1 LTSLLPVCYNNT
13 LNKIKGEMMSIT
25 RGLKDIGA
33 LVDKPK
39 YESTGE
45 KIRWV
50 KLADGQSA
58 KIRFMEELDQDSANY
73 SPSRGLSIVVKEHTN
88 PKDFKRKALD
98 TTDTEGRD
106 WAEEMHRKDP
116 KAGWKAR
123 LRFYCNVIV
132 DDGTEP
138 PYVAVWSQGISK
150 QSAFNNLREYALDT
164 GSISNL
170 EWKLKRNGQGT
181 ETNYTLLPSK
191 PDAEPFDWTGFEPF
205 NLDKVVRHVP
215 YAEQEAFY
223 LGFDGPSSITATNT
237 DW

>member
-1 LTSLLPVCYNNT
+1 
-13 LNKIKGEMMSIT
+13 MSVI
-25 RGLKDIGA
+25 RGLKDISA

-39 YESTGE
+39 YESTGA

-58 KIRFMEELDQDSANY
+58 KVRFVEELDSDSASY
-73 SPSRGLSIVVKEHTN
+73 SEDRGLSVVISEHTN
-88 PKDFKRKALD
+88 PKDFKRKAACTVD
-98 TTDTEGRD
+98 SEGRCYGC
-106 WAEEMHRKDP
+106 EMARKEP
-116 KAGWKAR
+116 KSGWRSR
-123 LRFYCNVIV
+123 LRFYCNVLV
-132 DDGTEP
+132 DDGTED

-150 QSAFNNLREYALDT
+150 QSAFNNIREYALDT

-191 PDAEPFDWTGFEPF
+191 PDSEPF
-205 NLDKVVRHVP
+205 NWGAHEFFNLEKVVREIP
-215 YAEQEAFY
+215 YAEQENFY
-223 LGFDGPSSITATNT
+223 FGFDAPSVTSSNI